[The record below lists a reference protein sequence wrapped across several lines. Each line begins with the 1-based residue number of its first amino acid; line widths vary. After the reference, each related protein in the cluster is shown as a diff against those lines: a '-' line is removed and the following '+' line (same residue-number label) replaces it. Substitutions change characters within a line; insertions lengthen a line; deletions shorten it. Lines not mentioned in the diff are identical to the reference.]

1 MKVPKTPKLGT
12 AYDISRCQ
20 AIPAA
25 ANPPRAWPL
34 FLCRVGRATVNWLTS
49 CKRRMI
55 PFGMIFTARD
65 SRLARRSAVE

>member
-12 AYDISRCQ
+12 AYDISRWQ

-25 ANPPRAWPL
+25 ANPPRAVASVP
-34 FLCRVGRATVNWLTS
+34 VSGGRATVNWLTS

-55 PFGMIFTARD
+55 PFEMIFTARD